1 MLTYILFLIGFPLL
15 IKWADILILWASS
28 LALRYG
34 IPSLVVGLTI
44 VAFWTS
50 APELA
55 VNIFSAFKGSTE
67 LIMWNIIGSNI
78 SNILLILWVTACI
91 ITLPA
96 EQSTLYKEIPFSLF
110 TIVLVAIFWFLFW
123 GIFFITALFFLILF
137 LWFIYYTYCLAIKW
151 NKDIWNQWEKN
162 NSKSVFLSISYI
174 ILGLLWLTLWGKW
187 IVDGA
192 IEIALSLGMS
202 ELVVGLTIV
211 AIGTSLPELAT
222 SVIAAIKKETDIA
235 IGNIV
240 GSNIFNILLV
250 LWVSG
255 LITSIAIDWEIY
267 RDIGVNILA
276 TILLT
281 LFLYFSKWNK
291 LRRVHWV
298 VFLIFF
304 ILYVI
309 FLAYISL
316 T

>member
-15 IKWADILILWASS
+15 IKGADILILGASS

-44 VAFWTS
+44 VAFGTS

-67 LIMWNIIGSNI
+67 LIMGNIIGSNI
-78 SNILLILWVTACI
+78 SNILLILGVTACI

-110 TIVLVAIFWFLFW
+110 TIVLVAIFGFLFG

-137 LWFIYYTYCLAIKW
+137 LGFIYYTYCLAIKG
-151 NKDIWNQWEKN
+151 NKDIGNQGEKN

-174 ILGLLWLTLWGKW
+174 ILGLLGLTLGGKW

-250 LWVSG
+250 LGVSG
-255 LITSIAIDWEIY
+255 LITSIAIDGEIY

-281 LFLYFSKWNK
+281 LFLYFSKGNK
-291 LRRVHWV
+291 LRRVHGV